1 MLTKQNREVA
11 RLAGDMVRTA
21 LLKRR
26 LTLVNLAQQLEMSP
40 RTLSSRISGGQNL
53 SFRDQARVEQIFEF
67 KEPIWS
73 TSRDLV
79 LRELCFG
86 KTGIDPA
93 QLSLPELKDFA
104 TKLGMTSRFQDN
116 RAAVLGAILD
126 HAAAHPQ
133 SLKI

>member
-1 MLTKQNREVA
+1 MPTKQNREVD
-11 RLAGDMVRTA
+11 RFTSDVVRTA
-21 LLKRR
+21 LLKRH
-26 LTLVNLAQQLEMSP
+26 LTLTNLAQRLGMS
-40 RTLSSRISGGQNL
+40 RDTLSARLSGGNL
-53 SFRDQARVEQIFEF
+53 SSRDQARVEQIFEF

-104 TKLGMTSRFQDN
+104 RKLGMTSRFQDN

-126 HAAAHPQ
+126 YAAAHPQ